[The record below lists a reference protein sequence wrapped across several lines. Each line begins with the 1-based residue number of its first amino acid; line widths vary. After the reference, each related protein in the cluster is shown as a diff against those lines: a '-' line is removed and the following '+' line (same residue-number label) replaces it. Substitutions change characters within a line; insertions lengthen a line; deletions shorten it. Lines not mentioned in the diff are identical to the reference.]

1 VSGQGWI
8 AGLPRI
14 LRQRLEGR
22 ERLQQVVANTGWLL
36 VDKVLRMGLGLLV
49 SVWLARYLGPGQFG
63 LLNYAS
69 AFVAMFSALATLGLE
84 GIVVRDVV
92 KQPERAEE
100 ILGTAFCLR
109 VLGALLT
116 ILVTMGGIYLLRP
129 REPLTH
135 WLVAIT
141 AAGAVFQAFDIIDFW
156 FQASIRSKY
165 TVYARN
171 AAYLLIALVKIALII
186 FKAPLIAFA
195 WAGLAEM
202 ATAAAGLL
210 VVYRMDGRRISGWRG
225 SHALAKRLLA
235 DSWPLIFSSTFVLI
249 NMLVDKIML
258 GELAGDVEVGL
269 FSAASRLSEIWYFVP
284 LMVGSSVMPVL
295 IRERETSEHAYRE
308 QLQKVYNFM
317 SLVSLGLALPIT
329 FLANPI
335 IGFLYGP
342 NYATA
347 GHMLA
352 VHIWSSVFVFH
363 VSIRT
368 RSLTI
373 EGKQRFIAVM
383 SFFTMLF
390 NITFNL
396 VLIPRYGGVGASYA
410 SLASWVLCVLL
421 VPLLSRESAESVGM
435 FLRSLYRCFTRKG
448 Y

>member
-1 VSGQGWI
+1 MSGHGWI
-8 AGLPRI
+8 AGLPGIVR
-14 LRQRLEGR
+14 RRLEGR
-22 ERLQQVVANTGWLL
+22 QRLQQVVANTGWLF

-49 SVWLARYLGPGQFG
+49 NVWLARYLGPGQFG

-92 KQPERAEE
+92 KKPEHAEE

-109 VLGALLT
+109 LLGAVIT
-116 ILVTMGGIYLLRP
+116 MLVTMGGIYLMRP
-129 REPLTH
+129 QEPLTH

-141 AAGAVFQAFDIIDFW
+141 AAGAVFQSFDIIDFW
-156 FQASIRSKY
+156 FQASIRSKF

-171 AAYLLIALVKIALII
+171 AAYLLIALVKIVLIMVE
-186 FKAPLIAFA
+186 APLIAFA

-210 VVYRMDGRRISGWRG
+210 VAYRMDGQRISRWRG
-225 SHALAKRLLA
+225 SGTRAQRLLA

-258 GELAGDVEVGL
+258 GELAGDAEVGL

-295 IRERETSEHAYRE
+295 IREREASEQAYRE
-308 QLQKVYNFM
+308 KLQKVYNLM
-317 SLVSLGLALPIT
+317 SLVSLSLALPIT
-329 FLANPI
+329 FLANPV
-335 IGFLYGP
+335 IGLLYGQG
-342 NYATA
+342 YATA

-352 VHIWSSVFVFH
+352 IHIWSSVFVFH

-390 NITFNL
+390 NIVFNL

-410 SLASWVLCVLL
+410 SLASWVLCVLI
-421 VPLLSRESAESVGM
+421 VPLLSRESAESAGM

>member
-1 VSGQGWI
+1 MSGQGWI

-109 VLGALLT
+109 VLGAFLT

-165 TVYARN
+165 PVYARN

-186 FKAPLIAFA
+186 FKAPLMRLL
-195 WAGLAEM
+195 GLAWRD
-202 ATAAAGLL
+202 GHG
-210 VVYRMDGRRISGWRG
+210 GRRASGSLPDGWTADQRVAG

-249 NMLVDKIML
+249 TMLVDKIML